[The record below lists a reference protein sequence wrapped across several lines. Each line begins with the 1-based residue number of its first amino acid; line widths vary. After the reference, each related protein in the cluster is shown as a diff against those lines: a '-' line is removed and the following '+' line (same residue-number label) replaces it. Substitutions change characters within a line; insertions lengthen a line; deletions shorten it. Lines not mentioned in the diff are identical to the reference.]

1 MSRNPPAT
9 TAEDKTAEYR
19 YTMTIGGQTYQT
31 FGVLSNFRAAA
42 ISTRATRVHK
52 TKCVDGKEKDE
63 AYAIKQ
69 CEVLQISEYQPRN
82 CTSKVDM
89 HGQEFSVTGRLL
101 PDLQL
106 QHDLT
111 AGSTSVIRF
120 TNATEGNYRSIG
132 APKFS
137 GSSTKNLSEDG
148 MVSNPLAKYELK
160 KQIRVVLEDAGVSLA
175 KLMVEDQLNFFLA
188 LADAAKGQSCS
199 FCLHIRFH

>member
-42 ISTRATRVHK
+42 IATRATRVYK
-52 TKCVDGKEKDE
+52 AKCVDGKEKDE

-89 HGQEFSVTGRLL
+89 HGQKVSLNGCHLL
-101 PDLQL
+101 DSQL
-106 QHDLT
+106 EHELT
-111 AGSTSVIRF
+111 TESTNRP
-120 TNATEGNYRSIG
+120 TG
-132 APKFS
+132 APRFS
-137 GSSTKNLSEDG
+137 GSSTRN
-148 MVSNPLAKYELK
+148 
-160 KQIRVVLEDAGVSLA
+160 LED
-175 KLMVEDQLNFFLA
+175 QPNFFLA

-199 FCLHIRFH
+199 CCLHIRFR